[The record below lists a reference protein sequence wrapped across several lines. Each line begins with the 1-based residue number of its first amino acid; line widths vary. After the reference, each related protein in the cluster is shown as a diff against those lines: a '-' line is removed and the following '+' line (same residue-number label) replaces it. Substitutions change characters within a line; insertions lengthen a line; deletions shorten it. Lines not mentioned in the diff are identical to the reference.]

1 MLPARSALEIAKG
14 LDQGY
19 CAQRTWLYAV
29 LSTEVH
35 AYAIWGVP
43 DEDDLQGLLNLWDSS
58 FDTMPQHAI
67 LADLRG
73 LEVVNPRA
81 FMIFA
86 DYFRTRALQLRAMVR
101 DSCVLVSASLAG
113 TVAAGFFGIMPAP
126 FPVSTTMELEQA
138 RSRLGIAPAD
148 LVAYEQ
154 VRSSVQ
160 GSNNVAASVRS
171 ILEEDLLAPQAL
183 GVAKRLGLSER
194 SMQRKLSDLGT
205 SFSEELGVAR
215 IERAKTLLE
224 QTGDSITQI
233 AFAVGFSSLEQFSRS
248 FRARIGSTPSAYRD
262 SHARARP

>member
-1 MLPARSALEIAKG
+1 MLPARSALEIVKG
-14 LDQGY
+14 LEPGY

-43 DEDDLQGLLNLWDSS
+43 DADDLQGLLNLWDSS
-58 FDTMPQHAI
+58 FDVMPQHAI

-81 FMIFA
+81 FVIFA
-86 DYFRTRALQLRAMVR
+86 DYFRARAPQLRAMVR

-138 RSRLGIAPAD
+138 RSRLGIAPD
-148 LVAYEQ
+148 DHVAT
-154 VRSSVQ
+154 
-160 GSNNVAASVRS
+160 SVRR

-183 GVAKRLGLSER
+183 NIAKRLGLSER
-194 SMQRKLSDLGT
+194 SMQRKLSELGT
-205 SFSEELGVAR
+205 SFSEQIAAAR

-248 FRARIGSTPSAYRD
+248 FRARIGTTPSAYRD